1 MFFIPCISNWMS
13 GKSKMIFGRV
23 INGFVLAFTGHITVS
38 SRLDDFLVF
47 FGDENV
53 RMLFL

>member
-1 MFFIPCISNWMS
+1 MS